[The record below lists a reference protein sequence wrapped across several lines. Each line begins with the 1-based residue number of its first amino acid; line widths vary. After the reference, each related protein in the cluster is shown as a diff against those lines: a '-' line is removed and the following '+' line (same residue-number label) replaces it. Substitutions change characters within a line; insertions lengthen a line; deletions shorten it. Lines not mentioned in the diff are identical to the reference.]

1 MAGSCNG
8 TQTAV
13 LSVFCGSYELWTLL
27 AVVSAMLVL
36 SLCWNIICC
45 VAKLCSGSYKGT
57 DLLPR
62 VRGSVREMEDN
73 PIYGNVNYIQ
83 TRVDP
88 VDPPISSSSQ
98 MDQQSVH
105 CDSQSQSKTQDCYAN
120 LALKPPLPQSG
131 RSSPKI
137 HYSDVVQLLE
147 ALEPEKEPAG
157 DTDTVSTLSDLYAS
171 VQTQRT
177 KTLDTAVTGDGYAN
191 HL

>member
-8 TQTAV
+8 STQKAV

-27 AVVSAMLVL
+27 AVVSVMLVL
-36 SLCWNIICC
+36 SLCWNTICC
-45 VAKLCSGSYKGT
+45 VAKLCSGT
-57 DLLPR
+57 VLLPR
-62 VRGSVREMEDN
+62 VRRSVREMEDN
-73 PIYGNVNYIQ
+73 PIYGNVNYKV

-98 MDQQSVH
+98 RDQQSVH

-120 LALKPPLPQSG
+120 LALKPPKPQSG